1 MDNLQKVIDSMY
13 KYMRP
18 ISTVANSIAM
28 ISLAV
33 MMFLTAADV
42 LLRKLANAPIM
53 GSFEFTQFTMLI
65 CTGFGL
71 AYCAV
76 EKGHIFVDFIT
87 MRLSKK
93 TQGILGIITG
103 FLALVAGILL
113 TWQQF
118 QHIGLLQQSN
128 QSSAVLMI
136 PLYPFVGLLT
146 FSLALYTIVLI
157 IHFLEFIKQG
167 AGK

>member
-1 MDNLQKVIDSMY
+1 MDNLQKAIDSMY

-76 EKGHIFVDFIT
+76 EKGHIFVD
-87 MRLSKK
+87 L
-93 TQGILGIITG
+93 LGIITG

>member
-1 MDNLQKVIDSMY
+1 MNYLQKTIDSLY
-13 KYMRP
+13 KYIRP
-18 ISTVANSIAM
+18 VSTVANAIAM
-28 ISLAV
+28 ISLAA

-53 GSFEFTQFTMLI
+53 GSFEFTQFTMII

-87 MRLSKK
+87 MRLSKR

-103 FLALVAGILL
+103 FLALVTAIVL
-113 TWQQF
+113 TYQQCV
-118 QHIGLLQQSN
+118 HITLLQQSH

-136 PLYPFVGLLT
+136 PLYPFVAILAL
-146 FSLALYTIVLI
+146 SLALYTIVLF
-157 IHFLEFIKQG
+157 IHLLEFIKQG
-167 AGK
+167 LTK